1 MSGRSRPRATI
12 DSNVWH
18 QAFPRY
24 LITNLHLEKMCQAQ
38 WSDLIRKECEKS
50 LQKPNPGLSVAEV
63 TRALKAIHDSI
74 GDYLLLDTN
83 FHRNQIKQML
93 ASMPSKAVPD
103 HKDVHVMYLANLTN
117 SDYLVTNNLKH
128 FPSKVTKNYQ
138 FKVTSLDDFFCE
150 MMDAAPTRFRAAIT
164 RTIVPMRQKGESVQ
178 EILNRLGEKKNGY
191 NCPKTRQKLDKYI
204 SAIEADVEEERQKL
218 FT

>member
-1 MSGRSRPRATI
+1 
-12 DSNVWH
+12 
-18 QAFPRY
+18 